1 MPAGWRTAGTPVRQ
15 QQIRVP
21 ARRLLVEVRVR
32 RMRHRQDAGS
42 RQARTQMI
50 FNGPGWRA
58 AHQPL
63 PHPAH
68 QPPPHPAHQPPSP
81 PHPAQQPAHQKPPH
95 PRSSQRSSSR
105 RPAHQPAQQ
114 LAQQPPVFRCS
125 GVPVMRPVFRHHHR
139 DHHRAVMSIR
149 GRAAPHTFRLPPPFP
164 GHIWSP
170 RAFRFQHLRVLE
182 GTVECGTFTFHL
194 PPISFPFW
202 GLKQSSRAFLNSK
215 IRMCFQPEFTC
226 TCTVPP
232 CSMVMSGVCYPAWAG
247 AAGHGRSSEAKMK

>member
-42 RQARTQMI
+42 RRARTQM
-50 FNGPGWRA
+50 RTK
-58 AHQPL
+58 
-63 PHPAH
+63 
-68 QPPPHPAHQPPSP
+68 PSP
-81 PHPAQQPAHQKPPH
+81 LQRPGMEGRAPAAAAPRAPAAATPRAPAAVAAAPRTAARAPEAAAPPQKPAHQKPPR
-95 PRSSQRSSSR
+95 PRRSQRSSSR
-105 RPAHQPAQQ
+105 RPAHQPAQR
-114 LAQQPPVFRCS
+114 LAQQQTVFRCS
-125 GVPVMRPVFRHHHR
+125 SVPVSRCSSVPVFRHHHR

-182 GTVECGTFTFHL
+182 GPVECGTFTFHL
-194 PPISFPFW
+194 PPHQFPILGSQAKFP
-202 GLKQSSRAFLNSK
+202 RIFEFENLNVFS
-215 IRMCFQPEFTC
+215 T
-226 TCTVPP
+226 
-232 CSMVMSGVCYPAWAG
+232 
-247 AAGHGRSSEAKMK
+247 

>member
-42 RQARTQMI
+42 RRARTQM
-50 FNGPGWRA
+50 RTK
-58 AHQPL
+58 
-63 PHPAH
+63 
-68 QPPPHPAHQPPSP
+68 PSP
-81 PHPAQQPAHQKPPH
+81 LQRPGMDGPRTSRCRTPRTSRRHTPRTSRRRRRTPHSSPRTRSRRAPAAA
-95 PRSSQRSSSR
+95 SAAASR
-105 RPAHQPAQQ
+105 RPAHQLAQQ

-149 GRAAPHTFRLPPPFP
+149 GRAAPHTFRLPPPIP

-170 RAFRFQHLRVLE
+170 RAF
-182 GTVECGTFTFHL
+182 
-194 PPISFPFW
+194 
-202 GLKQSSRAFLNSK
+202 
-215 IRMCFQPEFTC
+215 
-226 TCTVPP
+226 
-232 CSMVMSGVCYPAWAG
+232 
-247 AAGHGRSSEAKMK
+247 